1 MLTAVCLGI
10 ILFLC
15 VAAAVCLHACD
26 VAVINGEKAAFKSP
40 VFAQKRHRTL
50 DMLVKNIYQEYVADS
65 NKARVETKQNLVY
78 KQQ

>member
-10 ILFLC
+10 ILCLY
-15 VAAAVCLHACD
+15 VAVAVCLHTCD

-65 NKARVETKQNLVY
+65 SKVRVKIKQNLI
-78 KQQ
+78 